1 MENLTEERSIASD
14 SHFMEGEMK
23 SSSYSPGAVSSF
35 VRAAEDCLSMGNL
48 SQAMEQLS
56 QARKLE
62 PNNEVVRTIME
73 KVRTLQETEK
83 RGSLRKG
90 LSGSDAGLESG
101 RFLSVTVGKQ
111 FERGI
116 RGEGEEPQES
126 QDDVQM
132 RVQELTETAQILL
145 NRGLRESAFDAL
157 MKAYILDP
165 LSPEVISCEKRV
177 LPLWEQGHQQETGL
191 TASPEADRR
200 TVKRESLLGQIG
212 EKGGAGSHP
221 TKETLFGPAK
231 KR

>member
-1 MENLTEERSIASD
+1 
-14 SHFMEGEMK
+14 MEGEMK
-23 SSSYSPGAVSSF
+23 SSSYNPGGASSF
-35 VRAAEDCLSMGNL
+35 VRAAEDCLSVGDL

-56 QARKLE
+56 KARKLE

-83 RGSLRKG
+83 RGGLGKG
-90 LSGSDAGLESG
+90 LSGSDPGLESG
-101 RFLSVTVGKQ
+101 RFLSLTVGKQ

-116 RGEGEEPQES
+116 RGEKEEPQES
-126 QDDVQM
+126 QDDVRM

-177 LPLWEQGHQQETGL
+177 LPLWEQGHQQEAGF
-191 TASPEADRR
+191 TASPEAGPR
-200 TVKRESLLGQIG
+200 TVKPESLLGQIG
-212 EKGGAGSHP
+212 DKGSPGGHP
-221 TKETLFGPAK
+221 LKGISSGPAK